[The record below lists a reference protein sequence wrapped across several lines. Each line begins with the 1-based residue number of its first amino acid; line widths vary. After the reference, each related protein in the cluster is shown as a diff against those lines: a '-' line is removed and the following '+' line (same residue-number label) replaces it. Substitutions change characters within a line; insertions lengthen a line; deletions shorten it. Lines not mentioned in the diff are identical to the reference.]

1 MNTAY
6 ILADDFTGAHDVGLP
21 FARKGLETITVTD
34 LDRLKDIEAA
44 VVVIDTNS
52 RDCPV
57 SVGNERVRAACE
69 AIQKVGGT
77 LYYKKVDSTVRG
89 HIGQELDVIHEVF
102 GQSIS
107 LIIPAFPEIGRTT
120 VGGYHLLNGVP
131 VDQTAMGSDP
141 GSPVNLTYLP
151 DLIGNQSRAS
161 VGHVDLRTVLAGAD
175 AIRSRIDEIAHLG
188 NVIVVID
195 AATRDALNIILEAV
209 FSMRK
214 VPMLCGSAGLAY
226 GLADHLHLAGGRR
239 LTASDFEEEAA
250 VPTPRPTGPALTI
263 AGSIHP
269 VTALQIETAAKQPGV
284 TLCRL
289 HGFALLDDRET
300 HWQEEID
307 RATRVAVNAIRS
319 GKDAIV
325 ALAPATQT
333 DRTIWI
339 DQTRRMGH
347 GRDIVAELAGRL
359 GELAQRIL
367 SDVQIGGLVLTGGET
382 AGYVIRHLGGWG
394 TRILDAVEDGIA
406 QATLLGGPHDGL
418 PLVIKPGAFGH
429 PDALLTASRALKPVI
444 KVSRSER
451 PLLGITIGDP
461 NGVGPE
467 IIVKTLARPELY
479 AICRPLV
486 IGHAGVMKRNTRFAG
501 KSLHVHSVTSPEQ
514 GLYQPGTID
523 VLDVLDLDAEAL
535 IPGTVQKEAGRLAV
549 ESVIRATQFAM
560 GGEIQAIVTAP
571 LNKEAM
577 NLAGYHYPG
586 HTELLA
592 ELTGTKR
599 YRLSLATDG
608 MVVSHVTTHVS
619 LREAIDRLSEEGI
632 LTTIDIIG
640 QALKRMGI
648 EHPRIAVCGI
658 NPHAGEGG
666 LFGDEEIRIIA
677 PAVEKARAEGWNLLG
692 PLPPDTVF
700 MRARRGDFDGIVGM
714 YHDQGHIP
722 VKAVAFDRSVNVTL
736 GLPIIRTSVDHGTA
750 FDIAGKGIAKAENLD
765 AAIEMAIRL
774 IGHP

>member
-1 MNTAY
+1 MSTAY

-21 FARKGLETITVTD
+21 FAKKGLETVVLTD
-34 LDRLKDIEAA
+34 LDRLAELQAA
-44 VVVIDTNS
+44 VIVIDTNS
-52 RDCPV
+52 RDCSV

-69 AIQKVGGT
+69 AILKVGGT

-102 GQSIS
+102 GQNIS
-107 LIIPAFPEIGRTT
+107 LFVPAFPDIGRTT

-131 VDQTAMGSDP
+131 IDQTTMGSDP
-141 GSPVNLTYLP
+141 GSSVHLTYLP
-151 DLIGNQSRAS
+151 DLIGNQSRAA
-161 VGHVDLRTVLAGAD
+161 VGHVDLRTVQAGGEAVRD
-175 AIRSRIDEIAHLG
+175 RIDEIAHLG
-188 NVIVVID
+188 SVIVVVD
-195 AATRDALNIILEAV
+195 AATKDALNIILEAV

-214 VPMLCGSAGLAY
+214 TPMLCGSAGLAY

-239 LTASDFEEEAA
+239 FAKTDSEDERSA
-250 VPTPRPTGPALTI
+250 PKPRQTGPSLII
-263 AGSIHP
+263 AGSIQP
-269 VTALQIETAAKQPGV
+269 ATAEQIEVAAKQLGV

-307 RATRVAVNAIRS
+307 RATRVAVNAIKA
-319 GKDAIV
+319 GNDAIV

-333 DRTIWI
+333 DRSIWI
-339 DQTRRMGH
+339 DQIRRMGH
-347 GRDIVAELAGRL
+347 DRDLIADLAGRL
-359 GELAQRIL
+359 GEIAQRIL
-367 SDVQIGGLVLTGGET
+367 NEVPVGGLVLTGGET
-382 AGYVIRHLGGWG
+382 AEYVIHHLGGWG

-406 QATLLGGPHDGL
+406 HASLSGGPHDGL
-418 PLVIKPGAFGH
+418 PLIIKPGAFGNR
-429 PDALLTASRALKPVI
+429 DTLVAACRALKPVAR
-444 KVSRSER
+444 VSVVER
-451 PLLGITIGDP
+451 PILGITIGDP

-467 IIVKTLARPELY
+467 IIVKALARPELY
-479 AICRPLV
+479 SICRPLI
-486 IGHAGVMKRNTRFAG
+486 IGHAGVIRRNTRFAG
-501 KSLHVHSVTSPEQ
+501 KSLHVHSVTSPEE
-514 GLYQPGTID
+514 GIYQPGTID
-523 VLDVLDLDAEAL
+523 VLDTMELDAESL
-535 IPGTVQKEAGRLAV
+535 TPGIVQEQAGRLAV
-549 ESVIRATQFAM
+549 TSVIRATELAM
-560 GGEIQAIVTAP
+560 AGAIQAIVTAP

-608 MVVSHVTTHVS
+608 MIVSHVTTHVS

-648 EHPRIAVCGI
+648 KQPRIAVCGI

-677 PAVEKARAEGWNLLG
+677 PAVEKARADGWNLLG

-750 FDIAGKGIAKAENLD
+750 FDIAGKGIANAENLD
-765 AAIEMAIRL
+765 AAIQMAIRL